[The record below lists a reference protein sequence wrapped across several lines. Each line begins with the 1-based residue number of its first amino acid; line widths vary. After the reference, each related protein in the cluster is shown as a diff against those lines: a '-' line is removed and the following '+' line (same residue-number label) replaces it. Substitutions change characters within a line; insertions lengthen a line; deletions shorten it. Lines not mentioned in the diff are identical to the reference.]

1 MTPTEISAAYAA
13 LHERWPE
20 LMTPYGIDY
29 HNGIWWDI
37 EEPVED
43 LVELHEELAH
53 AACFMACLKACA
65 DRDFDVNFRPEW
77 GGPKF
82 YKISGGIVVDIA
94 HPNTITEVMDRV
106 MQLPKVNA

>member
-1 MTPTEISAAYAA
+1 MWSD
-13 LHERWPE
+13 HE
-20 LMTPYGIDY
+20 YQVID
-29 HNGIWWDI
+29 D
-37 EEPVED
+37 D
-43 LVELHEELAH
+43 LAH
-53 AACFMACLKACA
+53 AACFLACLKACA